1 MNRVWLTIGIV
12 VAVFLLGVLPSVYVV
27 DQREVVLVRQFGK
40 IKLVNDTP
48 GVAFKIP
55 YLQDTVAFDKRV
67 LDVEVDELE
76 VTALDQKR
84 LVIDAYARYKIV
96 DPLLFAQTV
105 VDERSILLRLS
116 PILRS
121 ALQRVL
127 GEVPLQAVLTER
139 RATLLR
145 AVTDIVQGEGKK
157 FGIEVI
163 DVRLKQANLPDANSE
178 AVFKRMQ
185 TQREQEAKQFRAE
198 GDEESQRIKA
208 NADRER
214 VVILSEARRQGEI
227 ARGVGDAEAI
237 KIQAD
242 AFNRDP
248 AFFEF
253 YRKLEAYR
261 HGLPGSTM
269 VLNPD
274 GNFLGIFGDME
285 EKLGLSPKK

>member
-139 RATLLR
+139 RAALLR

-185 TQREQEAKQFRAE
+185 TQREQEARQFRAE
-198 GDEESQRIKA
+198 GDEESQRIRA
-208 NADRER
+208 NADREQ
-214 VVILSEARRQGEI
+214 VIILSEARRQGEI

-261 HGLPGSTM
+261 HGLTGSTL

-274 GNFLGIFGDME
+274 GNFLGIFGDMD